1 MAISYRKKAI
11 LRTDSDVNQAV
22 SHESRLVTV
31 TATMG
36 NGSLLVDDAEGAV
49 LDAATVN
56 GVIDDPKFDEGFYP
70 VGEAHLV
77 SVCFGNATA
86 NSEVIKFSDATYGA
100 EALTALEANGLRLQA
115 AETDFSRT
123 Y

>member
-22 SHESRLVTV
+22 SHESRLLTV

-36 NGSLLVDDAEGAV
+36 NGSLLVDDVEGAV
-49 LDAATVN
+49 ADAATVN
-56 GVIDDPKFDEGFYP
+56 GIIDDPKFDEGFYT
-70 VGEAHLV
+70 VGEVHLV
-77 SVCFGNATA
+77 PVCFGYATA
-86 NSEVIKFSDATYGA
+86 NSDVIKFSDAEYGT
-100 EALTALEANGLRLQA
+100 ETLTVLESKNLRLQA
-115 AETDFSRT
+115 ADTDFSRT